1 MSNETARQEKE
12 FKHIF
17 RVGVSGK
24 SPKIGL
30 KFKNISGSE
39 RIKVFL

>member
-1 MSNETARQEKE
+1 MSNETGSQENQ

-30 KFKNISGSE
+30 EFKNISGSE
-39 RIKVFL
+39 KMKVFL